1 MAGKSAHIYVMQQNI
16 QNIQILE
23 FSQIFL
29 EETKPLSGKTPDK
42 NSPNRKV
49 FNPLYI
55 TTK

>member
-29 EETKPLSGKTPDK
+29 EETKPLSGKTPNK

-55 TTK
+55 TIK